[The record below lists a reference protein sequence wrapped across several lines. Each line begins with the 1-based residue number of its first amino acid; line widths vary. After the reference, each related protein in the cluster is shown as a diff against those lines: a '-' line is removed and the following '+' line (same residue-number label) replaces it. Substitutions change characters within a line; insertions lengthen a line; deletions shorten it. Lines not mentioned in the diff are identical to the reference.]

1 MTNAILVTVSLLILS
16 LLAGGFYLLSPSNQN
31 DSFEEITVRVEL
43 IKRKL
48 NIIREKVKGY
58 SCSTVVT

>member
-43 IKRKL
+43 TKRKL
-48 NIIREKVKGY
+48 NIIREKIKQ
-58 SCSTVVT
+58 